1 MARYQR
7 KATLKA
13 RSETPRVR
21 KTYSVSGRW
30 TEYLARSGH
39 VPVVNA
45 FLDYYKDLDLTDT
58 EAMFII
64 HLMSYKW
71 DEQHPFPTYA
81 KIAEVMHLKEDS
93 LRRMTL
99 RLQNAGFLR
108 REKVDGR
115 KVFDL
120 TPLFEKLT
128 ECVKESQ
135 PNIEIESDVAKK
147 KSKKPRGPRISQADL
162 ALLLGGTVN
171 TSAPTDE

>member
-7 KATLKA
+7 KSNLRA
-13 RSETPRVR
+13 RSETPRPR
-21 KTYSVSGRW
+21 KAYSVSGRW
-30 TEYLARSGH
+30 TEYLARTGH

-45 FLDYYKDLDLTDT
+45 FLDYYKDLDIKDT
-58 EAMFII
+58 EAMFLI

-99 RLQNAGFLR
+99 RLQNAGLIR
-108 REKVDGR
+108 RDKADGR

-120 TPLFEKLT
+120 TPLFDRLT
-128 ECVKESQ
+128 EVVKQSQ
-135 PNIEIESDVAKK
+135 PDIEPEDDSD
-147 KSKKPRGPRISQADL
+147 KSKQKLKVRVARA
-162 ALLLGGTVN
+162 
-171 TSAPTDE
+171 APK